1 MDKRKWEGI
10 KITIVNDKSKVLFNI
25 DLLRKIC
32 IRIIQQLSWKIESIE
47 IYKII
52 VELFTLFSIF
62 FPLWFSKFVL
72 IDNLSKRI
80 TLKGFIT

>member
-10 KITIVNDKSKVLFNI
+10 KVIIVNDKSKFLFNI
-25 DLLRKIC
+25 GLLRKIC

-52 VELFTLFSIF
+52 VELFT
-62 FPLWFSKFVL
+62 
-72 IDNLSKRI
+72 
-80 TLKGFIT
+80 